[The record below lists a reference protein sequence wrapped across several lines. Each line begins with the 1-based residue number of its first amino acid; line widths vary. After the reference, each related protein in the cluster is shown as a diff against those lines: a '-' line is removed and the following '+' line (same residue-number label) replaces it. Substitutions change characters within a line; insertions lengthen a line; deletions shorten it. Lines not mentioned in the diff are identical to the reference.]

1 MNNFINICYFK
12 KKCIGYIKKKFLIKV
27 LYNNC
32 IINMYIKIK
41 FIDVGLGKLY
51 FI

>member
-1 MNNFINICYFK
+1 MLFFLRKNVLGIL
-12 KKCIGYIKKKFLIKV
+12 KKKFLIKV